1 MTLLSRLRKRQQLGE
16 TTQVAIV
23 GAGLMGRGIVRQID
37 LTPGMRSALIVN
49 RTVQRAVDAYLAC
62 GHQADDIIVSND
74 VEALLEAIWSR
85 KSPAVSRF
93 ERIWAS
99 TRRNRSSSIS
109 PAATSLIGGMMM
121 PSWNTSRNAPTDA
134 GAPPPTSTWWARQ
147 AV

>member
-49 RTVQRAVDAYLAC
+49 RTVQRAVDAYIAC

-74 VEALLEAIWSR
+74 VEALQEAIRSA
-85 KSPAVSRF
+85 KPASLAGVRSALGAAVFTTAGGVSMAAP
-93 ERIWAS
+93 EA
-99 TRRNRSSSIS
+99 RRSAMARGSS
-109 PAATSLIGGMMM
+109 G
-121 PSWNTSRNAPTDA
+121 
-134 GAPPPTSTWWARQ
+134 
-147 AV
+147 